1 MIARRYAVA
10 AALFGALL
18 TVPAAAQDGERVRV
32 ALGPQLTPSYPGAD
46 GVSLRPF
53 IDVFR
58 AKGDEPFV
66 FEAADENF
74 SIPLL
79 TLDKLQFGPAI
90 GFEGKRSRRDTDG
103 MLPEVGFTVELGGFV
118 QYALSDSL
126 RLRGEVRQGVGGHHG
141 LIANIGADYIARRGD
156 DWLFS
161 IGPRVTLTNDR
172 YNRAFF
178 AVAPGHAATGWP
190 AYDAQGGL
198 EAVGVTAGYLRQFGE
213 HWGVYGYAKYDRLVG
228 DAANSP
234 VVARYGSKSQPSA
247 GIALTY
253 SFRRR

>member
-1 MIARRYAVA
+1 MIARRHAVVA
-10 AALFGALL
+10 ALL
-18 TVPAAAQDGERVRV
+18 GSLWTVPAAAQDGERVRV

-53 IDVFR
+53 GDLSR

-66 FEAADENF
+66 FEAADDSF
-74 SIPLL
+74 SVTLL
-79 TLDKLQFGPAI
+79 TLDKLQIGPAI
-90 GFEGKRSRRDTDG
+90 GFEGNRSGRDTDG
-103 MLPEVGFTVELGGFV
+103 ALPGVGFTVEVGGFA
-118 QYALSDSL
+118 QYDLGDSL

-141 LIANIGADYIARRGD
+141 LVANIGADYVARRGD

-178 AVAPGHAATGWP
+178 GVAPGQATSGLP
-190 AYDAQGGL
+190 AYDARGGV
-198 EAVGVTAGYLRQFGE
+198 EAVGVTAGYLRQFGA

-228 DAANSP
+228 DAAGSP
-234 VVARYGSKSQPSA
+234 VVARYGSKDQPSV
-247 GIALTY
+247 GLALTY